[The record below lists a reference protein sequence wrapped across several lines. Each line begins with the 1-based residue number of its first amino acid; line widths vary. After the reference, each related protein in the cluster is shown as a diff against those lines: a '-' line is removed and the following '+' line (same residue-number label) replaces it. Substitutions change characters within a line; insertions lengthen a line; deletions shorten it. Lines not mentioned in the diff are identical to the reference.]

1 MLWSGSLWLRCDRA
15 VEWLGQ
21 ILTNAT
27 ARKFGY
33 PGTLVAETEHW
44 LVLVRPQQPTYGA
57 LVLVCKDEGKSFSAI
72 STAAFADMKVAVDGI
87 EALLGHTVAYERINY
102 LMLMMVDPDVHF
114 HVLPR
119 YEGDRQYGGKIFK
132 DAGWP
137 GPPALASHVSLS
149 QEEASALAATLS
161 AAWQSPKAEAVFESH

>member
-1 MLWSGSLWLRCDRA
+1 
-15 VEWLGQ
+15 V
-21 ILTNAT
+21 TNPT

-33 PGTLVAETEHW
+33 PHTLVAATDHW

-57 LVLVCKDEGKSFSAI
+57 LVLVCKEEAKAFSDL
-72 STAAFADMKVAVDGI
+72 SPAAFSDLKQAVDGI
-87 EALLGHTVAYERINY
+87 EALLRHTVAYDRINY

-119 YEGDRQYGGKIFK
+119 YEGEREYGGRRYA

-137 GPPALASHVSLS
+137 GPPALASHVALS
-149 QEEASALAATLS
+149 EEEASALAAEF
-161 AAWQSPKAEAVFESH
+161 AARWRS

>member
-1 MLWSGSLWLRCDRA
+1 
-15 VEWLGQ
+15 V
-21 ILTNAT
+21 TNPT

-33 PGTLVAETEHW
+33 PQTLVAETDHW

-57 LVLVCKDEGKSFSAI
+57 LVLICKADAKAFSDLSGEAFSDLKIAI
-72 STAAFADMKVAVDGI
+72 GGI
-87 EALLGHTVAYERINY
+87 EALLRHTVAYERINY

-119 YEGDRQYGGKIFK
+119 YEGSREHGGHTFT

-137 GPPALASHVSLS
+137 GPPALASHVALS
-149 QEEASALAATLS
+149 EEEATALAAQF
-161 AAWQSPKAEAVFESH
+161 AALWRS

>member
-1 MLWSGSLWLRCDRA
+1 
-15 VEWLGQ
+15 V
-21 ILTNAT
+21 TNPT

-33 PGTLVAETEHW
+33 PDTLVAETDHW

-57 LVLVCKDEGKSFSAI
+57 LVLACKDEAKAFSDL
-72 STAAFADMKVAVDGI
+72 SPAAFADMKVAVDGI
-87 EALLGHTVAYERINY
+87 ESLLRHTVAYERLNY

-119 YEGDRQYGGKIFK
+119 YPGAREYGGHTFT

-137 GPPALASHVSLS
+137 GPPALASHVALS
-149 QEEASALAATLS
+149 EEEAKALAADL
-161 AAWQSPKAEAVFESH
+161 AVRWRS